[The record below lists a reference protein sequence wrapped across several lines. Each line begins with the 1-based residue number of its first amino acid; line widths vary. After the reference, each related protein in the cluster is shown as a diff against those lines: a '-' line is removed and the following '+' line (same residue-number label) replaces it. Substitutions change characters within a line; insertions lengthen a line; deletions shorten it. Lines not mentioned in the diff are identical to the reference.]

1 MEYQKSQNK
10 LEVFLKKGTTIHFES
25 DFMRTPGF
33 SKDLL
38 PKITSA
44 FLCRLLNGRLWDPY
58 LEAQKEHECIT
69 FSGPS
74 PIGNFH
80 FVEIPKGQSFFVK
93 YWKFN
98 SIAAYIFHEGGRF
111 KRVFKPF
118 KLRNLISGTAF
129 GVRIEGPAEVAFYGE
144 GIDMKVLNENERL
157 FSDQVIS
164 FDASKT
170 YTFKSL
176 MPSNNSIFAQSIN
189 ALSTTLSMEFA
200 DSTKTIYETV
210 RKEKISSLSNIPK
223 LVLSLLIFDLVI
235 EKCVLWLLSIF

>member
-1 MEYQKSQNK
+1 MKYQKSQNK
-10 LEVFLKKGTTIHFES
+10 LEVFLEKGTTIHFES

-38 PKITSA
+38 PKITGA
-44 FLCRLLNGRLWDPY
+44 FLCRLLNGRLWDSY
-58 LEAQKEHECIT
+58 LESQKEDECVT
-69 FSGPS
+69 LCGPS
-74 PIGNFH
+74 PIGNFQI
-80 FVEIPKGQSFFVK
+80 VEIPKGESYFVK
-93 YWKFN
+93 YWRFK
-98 SIAAYIFHEGGRF
+98 SIAAYIFHESGTF

-144 GIDMKVLNENERL
+144 GIEMKVLKENERL

-176 MPSNNSIFAQSIN
+176 MPSNHSILAQSIN
-189 ALSTTLSMEFA
+189 ALSTTLSMEFE
-200 DSTKTIYETV
+200 DSTNMIYETV
-210 RKEKISSLSNIPK
+210 RKEKINSLSNIPK
-223 LVLSLLIFDLVI
+223 LILSLLLFNLVVERCI
-235 EKCVLWLLSIF
+235 LWLLSIL

>member
-38 PKITSA
+38 PKIAGA
-44 FLCRLLNGRLWDPY
+44 FLCRLLNGRLWAPY

-80 FVEIPKGQSFFVK
+80 FVEIPKGESFFVK

-98 SIAAYIFHEGGRF
+98 SIAAYILHEGGSS
-111 KRVFKPF
+111 K
-118 KLRNLISGTAF
+118 G
-129 GVRIEGPAEVAFYGE
+129 Y
-144 GIDMKVLNENERL
+144 LN
-157 FSDQVIS
+157 
-164 FDASKT
+164 
-170 YTFKSL
+170 
-176 MPSNNSIFAQSIN
+176 
-189 ALSTTLSMEFA
+189 
-200 DSTKTIYETV
+200 
-210 RKEKISSLSNIPK
+210 LSN
-223 LVLSLLIFDLVI
+223 FGT
-235 EKCVLWLLSIF
+235 